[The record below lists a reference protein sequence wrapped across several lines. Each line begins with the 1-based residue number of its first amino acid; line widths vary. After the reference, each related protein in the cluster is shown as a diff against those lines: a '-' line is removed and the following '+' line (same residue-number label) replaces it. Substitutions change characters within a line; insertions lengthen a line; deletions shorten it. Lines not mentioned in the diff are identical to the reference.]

1 VANLADDIERFLK
14 HLMRNV
20 SLIEMQRATLASQFS
35 CAPSQINYVL
45 TTRFTPERGY
55 VVESRR
61 GGGGYIRIARLNL
74 SRDDGLHEMIHQQI
88 GSQVSR
94 DEATGYI
101 QRLLDAKVIDQ
112 RMATVMLAA
121 MQQETM
127 AIGLPIRDQVR
138 ASLLRAMILAALRFD

>member
-1 VANLADDIERFLK
+1 VANLADDIEKFLK

-74 SRDDGLHEMIHQQI
+74 SREDGLHEMIHQQI
-88 GSQVSR
+88 GSHVSR

-101 QRLLDAKVIDQ
+101 QRLLDAEVIDQ

-121 MQQETM
+121 MQQETIT
-127 AIGLPIRDQVR
+127 IGLPIRDQAR

>member
-1 VANLADDIERFLK
+1 LK
-14 HLMRNV
+14 QLMRNV

-94 DEATGYI
+94 DEANGYI

-127 AIGLPIRDQVR
+127 TIGLPIRNQVR